1 MRIPSA
7 TYRIQFNA
15 KFRFTDAEELVPYLH
30 DLGIS
35 DLYASPRFKARSGS
49 SHGYDVADPLRINP
63 ELGTE
68 QEFDS
73 LTATLRRYNMGLLLD
88 IVPNHMAV
96 STENP
101 WWMDV
106 LENGRDSRYALFF
119 DIDWQPQ
126 GPKVADLLNNRV
138 ILPILPHAY
147 SRVLVSQEIRLC
159 LDERGFFI
167 QYGGNRY
174 PINPRTY
181 SEVFAFAIELL
192 EGKNRTKA
200 HELEKLRLAANNL
213 PRGDSESQNAIEER
227 EKARAA
233 LKAELWQLYQNDDV
247 IREILDDALREL
259 NGVCGDESSFDRLDS
274 LLSAQAYRLAD
285 WYLAPYE
292 INYRRF
298 FDINDLVGLRT
309 EDPVVFAA
317 RHGSIMRLIQE
328 GKVSGLR
335 VDHIDGLFD
344 PLEYLERLES
354 IPVSSEEGGGASS
367 IYTIVEKIT
376 CGSETLPPEW
386 PVSGSTGYDFLNA
399 VNAVFIDQAG
409 YRRLEK
415 SYRKFAGLNSSFEN
429 TWYLRNKDVMDQL
442 FPTDVNRL
450 TYRLAKLAAFWP
462 RARDLPVSELIR
474 GLKEIT
480 ACLPV
485 SRTYYRDTNLRAQDR
500 VFLQQAL
507 SAARDRTPSEAVS
520 KAAWDFLREVF
531 FAELPFTIELQ
542 RETWLDFIMR
552 WQQFTG
558 ATMAKG
564 LEDTALFAHHSLI
577 SVNEVGND
585 PFHSEIRFGSR
596 PFHEFTSRAAQSH
609 PHTLNATSTHDT
621 KWSEDVRARL
631 NVLSEMPGEWQRSL
645 TRWSS
650 WNKAKK
656 TTVDG
661 HLVPTPNEEV
671 VLYQAML
678 GIWPAGCSENING
691 KELTQRIADF
701 FIKAAKEAKTHTS
714 WISPNEPHEAALR
727 KFAGSIIHDSGRN
740 RFLDDFKVLQQ
751 KLASFGALNSC
762 SQLILKMTSPGVPDF
777 YQGNEIWNFRLTDPD
792 NRQPVDFKKRMKM
805 LHELKFCDV
814 DAVPELCDDLLNHWC
829 DGRLKLYT
837 IACILQFRRAH
848 QELFSNG
855 DYLPLKV
862 QGKSEF
868 VHAFARRSGQ
878 DWIVVAVPRLISNIA
893 ATGTFPVGQKTWRST
908 ALVLPASAPREW
920 VNVLTN
926 ESLTPKGR
934 GTKLSM
940 PLSDMFRHLPFGV
953 LAHVSSYEPKKLSP
967 PMATE
972 TI

>member
-15 KFRFTDAEELVPYLH
+15 NFRFTDAEELVPYLH
-30 DLGIS
+30 DLGIT

-49 SHGYDVADPLRINP
+49 SHGYDVADPLRVNS

-68 QEFDS
+68 QEFDR
-73 LTATLRRYNMGLLLD
+73 LTARLREYNMGLLLD

-106 LENGRDSRYALFF
+106 LENGRDSRYARFF

-126 GPKVADLLNNRV
+126 GPKVAELLNNRV
-138 ILPILPHAY
+138 ILPILPDAY
-147 SRVLVSQEIRLC
+147 GRALVSQEIRLC

-167 QYGGNRY
+167 EYGGNRY

-181 SEVFAFAIELL
+181 SEIFALTIELL
-192 EGKNRTKA
+192 EGKNKA
-200 HELEKLRLAANNL
+200 KARELEKLRLIAHTL
-213 PRGDSESQNAIEER
+213 PRGDGESQNAIEES

-233 LKAELWQLYQNDDV
+233 LKDAFWRLYQNDDV
-247 IREILDDALREL
+247 IRKALDAALRKL
-259 NGVCGDESSFDRLDS
+259 NGVPGDKSSLHRLDS

-285 WYLAPYE
+285 WHLAPHE

-298 FDINDLVGLRT
+298 FDINDLIGLRT

-344 PLEYLERLES
+344 PLEYLERLKS
-354 IPVSSEEGGGASS
+354 IPISSEESGGASP

-376 CGSETLPPEW
+376 CGSETLPPKW

-399 VNAVFIDQAG
+399 VNAVFVDQAG
-409 YRRLEK
+409 YRSLEK
-415 SYRKFAGLNSSFEN
+415 SYRKFAGLNSSFED
-429 TWYLRNKDVMDQL
+429 TWYLRNKDVMEQL
-442 FPTDVNRL
+442 FPTDVSRL
-450 TYRLAKLAAFWP
+450 TYCLAKLAAFWP
-462 RARDLPVSELIR
+462 PARDIPVSELIR
-474 GLKEIT
+474 GMKEIT

-485 SRTYYRDTNLRAQDR
+485 YRTYYRDATLRPQDR

-520 KAAWDFLREVF
+520 DATWDFLREVF
-531 FAELPFTIELQ
+531 LAEVSFATDME
-542 RETWLDFIMR
+542 RNAWLDFILR

-558 ATMAKG
+558 AVMAKG
-564 LEDTALFAHHSLI
+564 VEDTALFAHHSLI
-577 SVNEVGND
+577 SVNEVGNN
-585 PFHSEIRFGSR
+585 PFHSEIRFGSLA
-596 PFHEFTSRAAQSH
+596 FHEFNSRAVQSH

-631 NVLSEMPGEWQRSL
+631 NVLSEIPGEWQRCL
-645 TRWSS
+645 TRWSN
-650 WNKAKK
+650 WNKSKK
-656 TTVDG
+656 TKVDG
-661 HLVPTPNEEV
+661 RLVPTPNEEV
-671 VLYQAML
+671 ILYQAML
-678 GIWPAGCSENING
+678 GIWPAECSKNINRQ
-691 KELTQRIADF
+691 ELEQRLANF

-714 WISPNEPHEAALR
+714 WTCPNEPHEAALR
-727 KFAGSIIHDSGRN
+727 KFVCSIIDDSGRN
-740 RFLDDFKVLQQ
+740 RFLADFKILLE
-751 KLASFGALNSC
+751 KLAFYGALNSC

-792 NRQPVDFKKRMKM
+792 NRQPVDLKKRMKM
-805 LHELKFCDV
+805 LRELKSRNI
-814 DAVPELCDDLLNHWC
+814 DAIPELCQDLLNHWC
-829 DGRLKLYT
+829 DGRLKLYIT
-837 IACILQFRRAH
+837 ACILQFRRAH
-848 QELFSNG
+848 HELFSNG

-862 QGKSEF
+862 QAKSEF

-893 ATGTFPVGQKTWRST
+893 ATGTFPVGRKAWRST
-908 ALVLPASAPREW
+908 VLALPSSAPGRW
-920 VNVLTN
+920 VDVLTN
-926 ESLTPKGR
+926 ESLTPKSR
-934 GTKLSM
+934 GTKLLM
-940 PLSDMFRHLPFGV
+940 LLSDMFRHLPFGV
-953 LAHVSSYEPKKLSP
+953 LAQVSSHEPKN
-967 PMATE
+967 
-972 TI
+972 

>member
-15 KFRFTDAEELVPYLH
+15 NFRFTDAEELAPYLH
-30 DLGIS
+30 DLGIT

-73 LTATLRRYNMGLLLD
+73 LTATLRQYNMGLLLD

-106 LENGRDSRYALFF
+106 LENGRESRYVRFF

-126 GPKVADLLNNRV
+126 GPKVVDLLNNRV

-147 SRVLVSQEIRLC
+147 GRVLGSQDIRLF

-174 PINPRTY
+174 PISPRTY
-181 SEVFAFAIELL
+181 SEIFALAIELL
-192 EGKNRTKA
+192 EGKNKTKA

-213 PRGDSESQNAIEER
+213 PRGNSESQNIIEES

-233 LKAELWQLYQNDDV
+233 LKAALWRLYQNDDV
-247 IREILDDALREL
+247 IRKALDDALRKL
-259 NGVCGDESSFDRLDS
+259 NGVVGDESSFHRLDS
-274 LLSAQAYRLAD
+274 LLTAQAYRLAD
-285 WYLAPYE
+285 WHLAPHE

-298 FDINDLVGLRT
+298 FDISDLVGLRT

-354 IPVSSEEGGGASS
+354 IPVSSEESGGTSP

-415 SYRKFAGLNSSFEN
+415 SYRKFAGLNSSFED
-429 TWYLRNKDVMDQL
+429 TWYLRNKDVMEQL

-474 GLKEIT
+474 ALKEIT

-485 SRTYYRDTNLRAQDR
+485 YRTYYRDAALRPQDR

-507 SAARDRTPSEAVS
+507 SDARDRTPSGAVGN
-520 KAAWDFLREVF
+520 AAWDFLREVF
-531 FAELPFTIELQ
+531 LGEVSFTTELK
-542 RETWLDFIMR
+542 RDSWLDFIMR

-558 ATMAKG
+558 AVMAKG
-564 LEDTALFAHHSLI
+564 VEDTALFAHHSLI
-577 SVNEVGND
+577 SVNEVGNN
-585 PFHSEIRFGSR
+585 PFHGQIQFGSLA
-596 PFHEFTSRAAQSH
+596 FHEFNSRAVQSH

-631 NVLSEMPGEWQRSL
+631 NVLSEIPGEWQRCL
-645 TRWSS
+645 ARWSN
-650 WNKAKK
+650 WNKVKK
-656 TTVDG
+656 TRVDG

-671 VLYQAML
+671 ILYQAML
-678 GIWPAGCSENING
+678 GIWPAGRSENING
-691 KELTQRIADF
+691 EELKQRIADF

-727 KFAGSIIHDSGRN
+727 KFVCSITDHSGRN
-740 RFLDDFKVLQQ
+740 RFLADFKTLQE
-751 KLASFGALNSC
+751 KLAFYGAFNSC
-762 SQLILKMTSPGVPDF
+762 FQLILKMTSPGVPDF
-777 YQGNEIWNFRLTDPD
+777 YQGNETWSFRLTDPD

-805 LHELKFCDV
+805 LHELKFCSV
-814 DAVPELCDDLLNHWC
+814 DAVPELCQDLLNHWG
-829 DGRLKLYT
+829 DGRLKLYVT
-837 IACILQFRRAH
+837 ACILQFRRAH

-855 DYLPLKV
+855 DYFPLKV
-862 QGKSEF
+862 QGKSKY

-878 DWIVVAVPRLISNIA
+878 EWIVVAVPRLLTNVVA
-893 ATGTFPVGQKTWRST
+893 AGAFPLGRRTWRST
-908 ALVLPASAPREW
+908 ALVLPSSAPRQW
-920 VNVLTN
+920 ANVLTS
-926 ESLTPKGR
+926 ECLTPRGR
-934 GTKLSM
+934 GTKLLM

-953 LAHVSSYEPKKLSP
+953 LAHVSSHEPKN
-967 PMATE
+967 
-972 TI
+972 

>member
-15 KFRFTDAEELVPYLH
+15 NFRFTDAEDLVPYLH
-30 DLGIS
+30 DLGIT

-49 SHGYDVADPLRINP
+49 SHGYDVADPLRVNS

-68 QEFDS
+68 QEFDR
-73 LTATLRRYNMGLLLD
+73 LTARLRQYHMGLLLD
-88 IVPNHMAV
+88 IVPNHMAA

-106 LENGRDSRYALFF
+106 LENGRESRYARFF

-126 GPKVADLLNNRV
+126 GPKVAELLNNRV

-147 SRVLVSQEIRLC
+147 SRVLVSQDIRLC
-159 LDERGFFI
+159 LDGRGFFI
-167 QYGGNRY
+167 QYGGNRF

-181 SEVFAFAIELL
+181 SEIFAFAIELL
-192 EGKNRTKA
+192 ESRNKAKA
-200 HELEKLRLAANNL
+200 HELEKLGSVSNNM
-213 PRGDSESQNAIEER
+213 PRGDGESQNTIEES
-227 EKARAA
+227 EKARAV
-233 LKAELWQLYQNDDV
+233 LKAELWRLYQDDV
-247 IREILDDALREL
+247 IRKALNDAIHEF
-259 NGVCGDESSFDRLDS
+259 NGVRGDESSFHDLDC

-285 WYLAPYE
+285 WHLAPHE

-298 FDINDLVGLRT
+298 FDINDLIGLRT
-309 EDPVVFAA
+309 EDPVVFSA

-335 VDHIDGLFD
+335 VDHVDGLFD
-344 PLEYLERLES
+344 PLEYLERLKS
-354 IPVSSEEGGGASS
+354 IPVSSEEGGGASP
-367 IYTIVEKIT
+367 IYTVVEKIT
-376 CGSETLPPEW
+376 CGSETLPLEW

-399 VNAVFIDQAG
+399 VNAVFVDQDG

-415 SYRKFAGLNSSFEN
+415 SYRKFAGLNLSFADM
-429 TWYLRNKDVMDQL
+429 WYVRNKDVMEQL

-462 RARDLPVSELIR
+462 RARDLLVAELIR

-485 SRTYYRDTNLRAQDR
+485 YRSYYRDATLRPQDR

-507 SAARDRTPSEAVS
+507 SAARDRTPSAVVS

-531 FAELPFTIELQ
+531 FAELTFTTELE

-558 ATMAKG
+558 AVMAKG
-564 LEDTALFAHHSLI
+564 LEDTALFAHHSLT
-577 SVNEVGND
+577 SVNEVGNN
-585 PFHSEIRFGSR
+585 PFHGEIRFGSLS
-596 PFHEFTSRAAQSH
+596 FHEFNSRAVQSH

-631 NVLSEMPGEWQRSL
+631 NVLSEIPGEWQRCL
-645 TRWSS
+645 ARWSN
-650 WNKAKK
+650 WNKVKK
-656 TTVDG
+656 TRLDG

-671 VLYQAML
+671 ILYQAML
-678 GIWPAGCSENING
+678 GIWPAQCSKNMNRE
-691 KELTQRIADF
+691 ELKQRIADF

-714 WISPNEPHEAALR
+714 WVSPNGAHEAALQ
-727 KFAGSIIHDSGRN
+727 KFARSITDDSSRN
-740 RFLDDFKVLQQ
+740 RFLADFKTLLE
-751 KLASFGALNSC
+751 KLAFYGALNSC

-805 LHELKFCDV
+805 LRELKSRDV
-814 DAVPELCDDLLNHWC
+814 RAIPELCQDLLNHWC
-829 DGRLKLYT
+829 DARLKLYLT
-837 IACILQFRRAH
+837 SCILQFRRAH

-855 DYLPLKV
+855 DYLPVKV

-878 DWIVVAVPRLISNIA
+878 DWIVVAVPRLITKIA
-893 ATGTFPVGQKTWRST
+893 ATGTFPIGRKTWRST
-908 ALVLPASAPREW
+908 ALVLPSSAPRQW
-920 VNVLTN
+920 ANVLTS
-926 ESLTPKGR
+926 ECLTARGQ
-934 GTKLSM
+934 GTKLLM
-940 PLSDMFRHLPFGV
+940 PLSDVFRHLPFGV
-953 LAHVSSYEPKKLSP
+953 LAHVSSHKSKNLS
-967 PMATE
+967 AE
-972 TI
+972 SR